1 VFDSR
6 AKLQSEKVMAD
17 VYLAIAIAGA
27 NTLVVMGTFRD
38 VAPIWEWPAIIGLN
52 I

>member
-1 VFDSR
+1 MFDSR

-27 NTLVVMGTFRD
+27 NTLIVMA
-38 VAPIWEWPAIIGLN
+38 VAMAFVII
-52 I
+52 